1 MDKLVQVRAEKRCGH
16 RMREREATSGR
27 EMMKGFS
34 AIGFCCR
41 LAKKINGNIRIQIY
55 FDKL

>member
-1 MDKLVQVRAEKRCGH
+1 MWSHDE
-16 RMREREATSGR
+16 REGEATSR
-27 EMMKGFS
+27 IEMMKGFS